1 MSRHKTGRLPYW
13 VIEIDLFVIQLS
25 VEAMHISIYETDLIY
40 SDASDFPILVG
51 KSMDDTVVRLLP
63 NGIRSSSQIKCFV
76 LFRSNQMGIAL
87 FLCVYN
93 IPRFFIYIINEEVC
107 MSRMSVS

>member
-1 MSRHKTGRLPYW
+1 MPELYGVVLMSRHKTGRLPYW

-51 KSMDDTVVRLLP
+51 KSIDDTLSFGCCRMVYDHQVKLNVLARF
-63 NGIRSSSQIKCFV
+63 CFV
-76 LFRSNQMGIAL
+76 LI
-87 FLCVYN
+87 
-93 IPRFFIYIINEEVC
+93 
-107 MSRMSVS
+107 